1 MHLIPSNYFDLLK
14 KKYESDANLADYW
27 RAEESDLRNLTEEI
41 CKHIAFNYQLI
52 KPLGVGGSG
61 VVSIVQDKNLG
72 VPRALKIARP
82 SPGKEMLLAR
92 LLQGEASN
100 LVRLSH
106 PNLIQVFAKGVATTD
121 SKEGSSEFLL
131 GQFIGQFT
139 TRDLIEA
146 ITADGI
152 AVPEAQSEIKS
163 LNDVLCG
170 ISLHSKFPHI
180 SLCKEAEDF
189 IKRESLL
196 ISEDRVKL
204 NRLILEA
211 AYPLKCPKKTKDIPY
226 YVMDFVEGAV
236 DSDKYVA
243 SPNCK
248 ESDFIKLLEGIV
260 SAIAYLH
267 SQGTIHMDI
276 KPGNVLVTPKGVPI
290 VSDLGFAKQLRVDDK
305 FTLIGGTEGYIHPDA
320 RRFVEEAHSDPR
332 RLRGHAP
339 HNELK
344 CEWDLYSLGKT
355 FLKYVE
361 EFEKNHAK
369 EWSPYSRRYIRLL
382 SCRLLDGLNKESE
395 LALGLPQTTLQEI
408 KYRSIDQAK
417 TDLDKLTGRYN
428 LEVRVPELNLFTQDT
443 VQASTLSTTPF
454 TKRVKAIAS
463 LPAFTRLGLCTQ
475 LGLLNLIYPTARH
488 TRYEHSLGTFSVL
501 CRFLLSLYNDTLNP
515 LFRQIMDEEDLKAAL
530 LVALLHDIGQYPLA
544 HDLEEADHHF
554 FSHEALGLDILRKN
568 LDLKLVVEGPEDWN
582 VPMDRVISILRA
594 DPAKMEG
601 SLKDRILHSLIDGP
615 IDADKMDYLMRDS
628 RNLGLTYGLVL
639 DFERLLRCLTIIYRE
654 HNKQTYAVLGIHDKG
669 KVTAESVGFA
679 RYALFGQ
686 VYWHHTYRSVKA
698 MIHRIIWETV
708 SAPGLDRKA
717 MRADF
722 REFLM
727 PDETVLPLVSRED
740 QMTFMVEPKSDK
752 RLSAYHSQADEN
764 DLSVL
769 EWFSA
774 RSTEAGRELFGL
786 IEKRQLFKRIFV
798 LSKEGG
804 TDKDRALWDSI
815 TEFFKVNRRNWQAKL
830 DLQNTFQRKLADYI
844 EQPPADQPL
853 SQPLEPTLRNKFLVE
868 ARLKILLLIDIPP
881 DRKASIIPLEY
892 LVEEDRQRFK
902 REEIKTE
909 NLEQSSIWRA
919 IQNSFQESLGK
930 LRIFCHP
937 GYADFLSR
945 SIPRII
951 FETKLAAAIE
961 EENEKADAKAEAE
974 KALAKS

>member
-1 MHLIPSNYFDLLK
+1 MDLIPSNYFDLLK
-14 KKYESDANLADYW
+14 KKYEDDPNLADYW
-27 RAEESDLRNLTEEI
+27 QYEESSLKKLTEEI

-61 VVSIVQDKNLG
+61 VVSIVQDKNLN

-82 SPGKEMLLAR
+82 SPGKEKLLAR

-106 PNLIQVFAKGVATTD
+106 PNLIQVFAKGVAT
-121 SKEGSSEFLL
+121 
-131 GQFIGQFT
+131 
-139 TRDLIEA
+139 
-146 ITADGI
+146 
-152 AVPEAQSEIKS
+152 
-163 LNDVLCG
+163 
-170 ISLHSKFPHI
+170 
-180 SLCKEAEDF
+180 AE
-189 IKRESLL
+189 S
-196 ISEDRVKL
+196 
-204 NRLILEA
+204 
-211 AYPLKCPKKTKDIPY
+211 KDIPY

-243 SPNCK
+243 SLHCREP
-248 ESDFIKLLEGIV
+248 DFLRLLDGIV

-290 VSDLGFAKQLRVDDK
+290 VSDLGFAKQLRVDNQ

-355 FLKYVE
+355 FLKFAE

-369 EWSPYSRRYIRLL
+369 EWSPYTRRYIRLL

-408 KYRSIDQAK
+408 KYRSIEQTK
-417 TDLDKLTGRYN
+417 TDLDKLIGSYN
-428 LEVRVPELNLFTQDT
+428 LEVRIPELNLFTQDT

-454 TKRVKAIAS
+454 TRRVKAIAS
-463 LPAFTRLGLCTQ
+463 HPGFTRLGLCTQ

-544 HDLEEADHHF
+544 HDLEEADHQF
-554 FSHEALGLDILRKN
+554 FSHEALGLNILEKN
-568 LDLKLVVEGPEDWN
+568 ADLKRVVEGSEDWNWN
-582 VPMDRVISILRA
+582 VPMERVISILRA
-594 DPAKMEG
+594 DPAKMKG

-654 HNKQTYAVLGIHDKG
+654 QEKQTYAVLGIHDKG
-669 KVTAESVGFA
+669 KVTAESIGFA

-686 VYWHHTYRSVKA
+686 VYWHHTYRAVKA
-698 MIHRIIWETV
+698 MIHRIVWETV
-708 SAPGLDRKA
+708 KSPGLDRIK

-722 REFLM
+722 REYLM
-727 PDETVLPLVSRED
+727 PDNTVLPFDDIKD
-740 QMTFMVEPKSDK
+740 QMTFKIESKSEDH
-752 RLSAYHSQADEN
+752 LSAHHSQADEN

-769 EWFSA
+769 EWFSK
-774 RSTEAGRELFGL
+774 RSSNAGKELFDL
-786 IEKRQLFKRIFV
+786 IARRQLFKRIFV

-804 TDKDRALWDSI
+804 KGKDEDIWGNV
-815 TEFFKVNRRNWQAKL
+815 TEFFKTNRKNWRAKL
-830 DLQNTFQRKLADYI
+830 DLQNTFQRKLAEYV
-844 EQPPADQPL
+844 EEPPVDQPL

-868 ARLKILLLIDIPP
+868 AREEGGSGKILLLIDIPP
-881 DRKASIIPLEY
+881 DRKASTIPLEY
-892 LVEEDRQRFK
+892 LVEDDRQRFK
-902 REEIKTE
+902 REEVKTE
-909 NLEQSSIWRA
+909 NLEQSIIWRA

-937 GYADFLSR
+937 DYSDFLSR
-945 SIPRII
+945 SIPRHI
-951 FETKLAAAIE
+951 FAITLAAALKE
-961 EENEKADAKAEAE
+961 EVDKAAAKT
-974 KALAKS
+974 